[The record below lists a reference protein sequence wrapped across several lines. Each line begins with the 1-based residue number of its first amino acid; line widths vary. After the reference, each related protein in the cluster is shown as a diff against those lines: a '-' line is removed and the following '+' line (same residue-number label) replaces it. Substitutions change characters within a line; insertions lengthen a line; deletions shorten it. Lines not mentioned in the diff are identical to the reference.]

1 MSTPPEPKPVELV
14 VVIAANAEWR
24 VALDFFKPPVVDT
37 SPFGEFFPLK
47 VGTRGILLFHCGWGK
62 VAAAAGTQYAIDRW
76 HPELIF
82 NIGTCGGFAGE
93 IKKGEVILA
102 RETLIYDIQERM
114 GDPGLALDH
123 YYKVIDLDFLCK
135 PLPQKVR
142 ITRLVSADQ
151 DIDPAQIP
159 HLRDELHAVAA
170 DWESG
175 AIVWTAK
182 RNGTR
187 VLVLRAVS
195 DLVSQEEG
203 EIYDSDGFEDA
214 AREAMLPMLKALPNW
229 VRCIYW
235 GQTP

>member
-1 MSTPPEPKPVELV
+1 MPSSEPKPVNIV
-14 VVIAANAEWR
+14 VVIAADAEWR
-24 VALDFFKPPVVDT
+24 VTLDFFNPPRVQT
-37 SPFGEFFPLK
+37 SPFGEFFVLT
-47 VGTRGILLFHCGWGK
+47 VGTHEVLLFQCSWGK

-76 HPELIF
+76 HPEFIL

-93 IKKGEVILA
+93 IEKGEIILA
-102 RETLIYDIQERM
+102 RETIIYDIHERM
-114 GDPGLALDH
+114 GDPRPALDH
-123 YYKVIDLDFLCK
+123 YHKIIDHDYLCM

-142 ITRLVSADQ
+142 IARLVSADQ

-159 HLRDELHAVAA
+159 SLRDEYHAVAA

-182 RNGTR
+182 RNATR

-203 EIYDSDGFEDA
+203 EIYDSDKFADA